1 MKKNK
6 ILIGVLALSLLPK
19 LSYAAGDIKIYIDDK
34 EIKSDVSAVIED
46 GRTLVPLRMI
56 SEGLGA
62 DVNWEGATRGV
73 EISKNNKEPLWI
85 YCDSNIAKVNNN
97 KIMYLEKAPKII
109 NDRTFVP
116 LRFIAE
122 SFDLVDKDNYKTAV
136 LWDEGTRSVKI
147 YSDIN
152 NTNMSEEDVFLS
164 QLEKIQNILINMS
177 KGLATENNEIE
188 KTNII
193 NKNKERIEKIS
204 SEIVVPEKHKVKY
217 TEYKNILNQI
227 NPSNINIS
235 ELNKTYE
242 IISGK
247 EIKIPKK
254 AENKQIVN
262 TKDID
267 VNAVKFIKNGKDI
280 TSPNKIINE
289 NGNILIPVDLLAKIR
304 DTFSSYHKIEEG
316 MVVLE
321 LGVYDPLFA
330 NIYIDKKMYHMP
342 VDSFGMMTYE
352 SKFIGDIFYVPME
365 SITHTNKYGYIIKDN
380 IINIYNREH
389 NNGNL
394 KGLLEMQY
402 ELYEAYPYNDFI
414 NKLDDSLIYN
424 VVSNMGLREKNK
436 LDLNLKLNGG
446 PEVDKK
452 VGEFLKI
459 RKEMANRQANTD
471 ILWMDGYN
479 HSDIEQSTYAK
490 NIVNKNL
497 WDLPEKY
504 KQLEK
509 LYDEILEIYVQNG
522 YI

>member
-1 MKKNK
+1 
-6 ILIGVLALSLLPK
+6 
-19 LSYAAGDIKIYIDDK
+19 
-34 EIKSDVSAVIED
+34 
-46 GRTLVPLRMI
+46 
-56 SEGLGA
+56 
-62 DVNWEGATRGV
+62 
-73 EISKNNKEPLWI
+73 
-85 YCDSNIAKVNNN
+85 
-97 KIMYLEKAPKII
+97 
-109 NDRTFVP
+109 
-116 LRFIAE
+116 
-122 SFDLVDKDNYKTAV
+122 
-136 LWDEGTRSVKI
+136 
-147 YSDIN
+147 
-152 NTNMSEEDVFLS
+152 
-164 QLEKIQNILINMS
+164 
-177 KGLATENNEIE
+177 
-188 KTNII
+188 
-193 NKNKERIEKIS
+193 
-204 SEIVVPEKHKVKY
+204 
-217 TEYKNILNQI
+217 
-227 NPSNINIS
+227 
-235 ELNKTYE
+235 
-242 IISGK
+242 
-247 EIKIPKK
+247 
-254 AENKQIVN
+254 
-262 TKDID
+262 
-267 VNAVKFIKNGKDI
+267 
-280 TSPNKIINE
+280 
-289 NGNILIPVDLLAKIR
+289 
-304 DTFSSYHKIEEG
+304 
-316 MVVLE
+316 
-321 LGVYDPLFA
+321 
-330 NIYIDKKMYHMP
+330 MP

-509 LYDEILEIYVQNG
+509 LYDEIVEIYVQNG

>member
-6 ILIGVLALSLLPK
+6 ILIGALALSLLPK

-109 NDRTFVP
+109 NDRRFVP

-247 EIKIPKK
+247 EIKSPKK

-304 DTFSSYHKIEEG
+304 DTFPSYHKIEEG

-330 NIYIDKKMYHMP
+330 NIY
-342 VDSFGMMTYE
+342 
-352 SKFIGDIFYVPME
+352 
-365 SITHTNKYGYIIKDN
+365 
-380 IINIYNREH
+380 R
-389 NNGNL
+389 
-394 KGLLEMQY
+394 
-402 ELYEAYPYNDFI
+402 
-414 NKLDDSLIYN
+414 
-424 VVSNMGLREKNK
+424 
-436 LDLNLKLNGG
+436 
-446 PEVDKK
+446 
-452 VGEFLKI
+452 
-459 RKEMANRQANTD
+459 
-471 ILWMDGYN
+471 
-479 HSDIEQSTYAK
+479 
-490 NIVNKNL
+490 
-497 WDLPEKY
+497 
-504 KQLEK
+504 
-509 LYDEILEIYVQNG
+509 
-522 YI
+522 

>member
-6 ILIGVLALSLLPK
+6 ILIGALALSLLPK

-247 EIKIPKK
+247 EIKSPKK

-280 TSPNKIINE
+280 TSPKKVIDYNGKTMIPVDFLAKLFNRNLEYEVSADKKFAYLLLEGETFLDGFVYLENVKEMAIHNFWYAIESEPKIINKVMYVPLSSINDGYNYGFFIKNNVVKIYDLNKDNGKINNLLTLQVMVKYFDIYVLE
-289 NGNILIPVDLLAKIR
+289 NNLFR
-304 DTFSSYHKIEEG
+304 DTFYETDGPMHSDAI
-316 MVVLE
+316 
-321 LGVYDPLFA
+321 YDDE
-330 NIYIDKKMYHMP
+330 YIDVM
-342 VDSFGMMTYE
+342 VDP
-352 SKFIGDIFYVPME
+352 IF
-365 SITHTNKYGYIIKDN
+365 KDN
-380 IINIYNREH
+380 RDVVQ
-389 NNGNL
+389 
-394 KGLLEMQY
+394 KVD
-402 ELYEAYPYNDFI
+402 AF
-414 NKLDDSLIYN
+414 NKLGREITVKYYNAEKEVMDSD
-424 VVSNMGLREKNK
+424 GRELEKMFPIF
-436 LDLNLKLNGG
+436 DSVLK
-446 PEVDKK
+446 
-452 VGEFLKI
+452 
-459 RKEMANRQANTD
+459 
-471 ILWMDGYN
+471 
-479 HSDIEQSTYAK
+479 DIE
-490 NIVNKNL
+490 N
-497 WDLPEKY
+497 
-504 KQLEK
+504 LEK
-509 LYDEILEIYVQNG
+509 IYDEIVEIYVQNG